1 MSLTSYRAAPP
12 RVTSVNPKGLSRL
25 REPLCGSCFIRAN
38 LKDLSLVPSVSR
50 VVAYRVTDAN
60 RGAICRLI
68 QRKSRSD
75 LSSYPAQI
83 AERFVAYFQR
93 KPRLGLSRLRKPE
106 GFAAPLAPYFGCVGV
121 ISWLQKRQRPHE
133 RPIVARLEPSV

>member
-38 LKDLSLVPSVSR
+38 LQDLSLVPSVSR

-75 LSSYPAQI
+75 LSRISSVS
-83 AERFVAYFQR
+83 RVWAYR
-93 KPRLGLSRLRKPE
+93 GCANPLVCRALGTVFRARR
-106 GFAAPLAPYFGCVGV
+106 GNFLAPEAA
-121 ISWLQKRQRPHE
+121 K
-133 RPIVARLEPSV
+133 AA